1 VAAPT
6 DLKYAIPGLESHS
19 AEQSSASAIFCP
31 TCIKNQHL
39 YTACLAQYHIETDP
53 GHPQYKELERKYY
66 KYRRNLEKQY
76 PQVCEDCEP
85 RVLDRMREAG
95 KTAKTDYLRRLLNQ
109 SRAKRAAAR
118 STRITLSGLLNLGG
132 KCLWYFGLGTQLL
145 WHVAG
150 LTAIALHNSP
160 TLFDTYIPST
170 VLMVVAWLSSHAFV
184 LSSWGFR
191 SSLASLWWNPK
202 FKQLNN
208 GFMNH
213 IKGFGEWYK
222 YQATL
227 LLVRSLYYYM
237 MRSTILADPL
247 APATLGAH
255 MFGLGFVTYVSRLSY
270 LRCVTDRLKLA
281 IAANYS
287 LKVDMTRLWDSAPE
301 KLPHVGPRT
310 SPSPSPAR
318 GGDSMADALDQI
330 LVTPSRPGKATPPSL
345 SYGNQQHIANNRYGD
360 LVSHAQL
367 IIISLGDYQPRS
379 SQTATPPDEDQDMMD
394 WTPAKS
400 QSQHRAFNSVQPI
413 EGSTRLFGGAPVQAK
428 PGAMWFRLPA
438 APIAP
443 AHRLRNPPN
452 QPRLRVASQEVKE
465 NFFNNITH
473 RTHDSELP
481 VDAQRSA
488 GERHD
493 IEFAPQKFFPPPP
506 PGESGERLAELLT
519 SFSLSSDPEVPQ
531 ETPSGHR
538 LRHFCQA
545 FALLL
550 GLVFWNQVLPGP
562 SEHTRNVTLTVM
574 GACALMGA
582 RTVLDNIQ
590 TSPRGFAQTAGVVV
604 GAAEVAA
611 AGYGLQE
618 ILAGRGGCEN
628 CAPFGSLL
636 ICAMVM
642 YEVLHI

>member
-1 VAAPT
+1 M
-6 DLKYAIPGLESHS
+6 K
-19 AEQSSASAIFCP
+19 
-31 TCIKNQHL
+31 
-39 YTACLAQYHIETDP
+39 
-53 GHPQYKELERKYY
+53 
-66 KYRRNLEKQY
+66 
-76 PQVCEDCEP
+76 
-85 RVLDRMREAG
+85 EAG

-118 STRITLSGLLNLGG
+118 SSRITTSGLLDLGG
-132 KCLWYFGLGTQLL
+132 KSLWYFGIGTQLL

-150 LTAIALHNSP
+150 LTDIALYTSP
-160 TLFDTYIPST
+160 ALFDTYIPSNI
-170 VLMVVAWLSSHAFV
+170 LMVAAWLLSHSTV

-213 IKGFGEWYK
+213 IKGFSEWYK

-227 LLVRSLYYYM
+227 LLVRSLYYYLM
-237 MRSTILADPL
+237 KSTILTDPL

-255 MFGLGFVTYVSRLSY
+255 IFGLGFVTYVSGLPC
-270 LRCVTDRLKLA
+270 LRCITDGLKLA

-301 KLPHVGPRT
+301 KLPHVGPR
-310 SPSPSPAR
+310 SSPSPAR

-330 LVTPSRPGKATPPSL
+330 LVTPSRKAQGSPSSL
-345 SYGNQQHIANNRYGD
+345 SYGNQQHSPNNRYGD
-360 LVSHAQL
+360 LVSHAPPAFRTPPMAL
-367 IIISLGDYQPRS
+367 KNLSLGDYQPRS
-379 SQTATPPDEDQDMMD
+379 SQSQTATPPDEDQDMMD

-400 QSQHRAFNSVQPI
+400 QSQHRAFNSVQPV
-413 EGSTRLFGGAPVQAK
+413 EGSTRLFGGAPVQDK

-473 RTHDSELP
+473 RTHDSEP
-481 VDAQRSA
+481 SPSIQRSSV
-488 GERHD
+488 ERHD
-493 IEFAPQKFFPPPP
+493 IEFAPQKFFPPPT

-519 SFSLSSDPEVPQ
+519 SFSLSSDPEIPK
-531 ETPSGHR
+531 ETPRAHR
-538 LRHFCQA
+538 LRHLCQA
-545 FALLL
+545 LVLIL

-562 SEHTRNVTLTVM
+562 SEHTRNVSLTVM
-574 GACALMGA
+574 GACALIGA
-582 RTVLDNIQ
+582 RTILDNIQ
-590 TSPRGFAQTAGVVV
+590 TNTRGFVQTAGVVV

-611 AGYGLQE
+611 ASYGLQE

-628 CAPFGSLL
+628 CPPLGSLL
-636 ICAMVM
+636 ICLMVM